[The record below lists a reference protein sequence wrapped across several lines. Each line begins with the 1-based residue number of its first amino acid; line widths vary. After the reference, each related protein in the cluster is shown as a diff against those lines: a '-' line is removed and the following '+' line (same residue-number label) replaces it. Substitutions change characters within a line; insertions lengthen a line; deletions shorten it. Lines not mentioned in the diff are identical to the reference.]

1 MEELIVVIVCLFLNA
16 CFAAYEMSFIS
27 VQRNELLDL
36 ANNGS
41 RRATKLLSLRE
52 NPERVLSIVQIGI
65 TLVGAI
71 AAAIG
76 GAGASENLEPILME
90 KFQLQEKYAEFLSA
104 FLVVVPIT
112 YFSVVIGE
120 IVPKT
125 LALRNPLSILMKGA
139 PIFFLCDKFLSP
151 AVTLL
156 EKSSKLVLM
165 FFPQGTKKKKSV
177 QEGPIDI
184 DELPAHQKKVV
195 LNLIEIEEKTVGQVY
210 TKWSEV
216 IWVDF
221 NESAERV
228 FEVVLKTRH
237 TRLAVVKDGDVY
249 GVLNTKEFTVLHE
262 NNDPDW
268 QSLVRE
274 PIRVRVQDKLLGLVG
289 SFQKKRTK
297 MAFVYMSGKL
307 VGMVTFDDILEEVFG
322 EIRDEDDDGR
332 VQKLLTMRSRLK

>member
-1 MEELIVVIVCLFLNA
+1 MEEFIVVVVCLFLNA

-27 VQRNELLDL
+27 VQRNELQDM
-36 ANNGS
+36 ASNGS
-41 RRATKLLSLRE
+41 RRADKLLRLRE

-76 GAGASENLEPILME
+76 GAGASENLEPILVE
-90 KFQLQEKYAEFLSA
+90 YFQLQEKYAEFLAA
-104 FLVVVPIT
+104 FIVVVPIT
-112 YFSVVIGE
+112 YFSVVLGE

-125 LALRNPLSILMKGA
+125 LALRNPLKILLAGA
-139 PIFFLCDKFLSP
+139 PIFILCDKLLSP
-151 AVTLL
+151 AVTVL
-156 EKSSKLVLM
+156 EKSSKFVMM
-165 FFPQGTKKKKSV
+165 FFPHEKKKKKSV

-184 DELPAHQKKVV
+184 DVLPAHQKKVV

-210 TKWSEV
+210 TKWDKV
-216 IWVDF
+216 VWVDF
-221 NESAERV
+221 NDPSEKV
-228 FEVVLKTRH
+228 FEIILRTRH
-237 TRLAVVKDGDVY
+237 TRLAVMKDGDVY
-249 GVLNTKEFTVLHE
+249 GVLNTKEFTVFHE

-274 PIRVRVQDKLLGLVG
+274 PIRVKVQDKLLGLVALY
-289 SFQKKRTK
+289 QKKRTK
-297 MAFVYMSGKL
+297 MAFVYMNGKL

-332 VQKLLTMRSRLK
+332 AQKLLSMRSRLK